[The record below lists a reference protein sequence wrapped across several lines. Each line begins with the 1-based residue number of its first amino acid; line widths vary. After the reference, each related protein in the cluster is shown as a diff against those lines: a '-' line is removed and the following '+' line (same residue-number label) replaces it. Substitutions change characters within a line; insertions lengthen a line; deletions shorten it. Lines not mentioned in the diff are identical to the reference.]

1 MTRLTKWVTLRKQG
15 LELVDPTEDGANL
28 FQHYGDFN
36 ASIQGAINAVN
47 AILESLLFKQTLSLG
62 AQTNARC
69 NRADAVENVK
79 VGINQVSVLSLE
91 MFRDIDRCLNSGVQE
106 TLDNFK
112 WAYRNK
118 PKQGIYNNGFA
129 MVPFIVSPTKFS
141 LTDYRVTVISSGIE
155 NAKLLKIQALAAEF
169 VKLKLLILMSLVL

>member
-36 ASIQGAINAVN
+36 ASIQGDAINAVN
-47 AILESLLFKQTLSLG
+47 AILESLAVQADIVSGVPRQMLG
-62 AQTNARC
+62 VIEQR
-69 NRADAVENVK
+69 DAVENVK

-155 NAKLLKIQALAAEF
+155 NASCLKFRL
-169 VKLKLLILMSLVL
+169 